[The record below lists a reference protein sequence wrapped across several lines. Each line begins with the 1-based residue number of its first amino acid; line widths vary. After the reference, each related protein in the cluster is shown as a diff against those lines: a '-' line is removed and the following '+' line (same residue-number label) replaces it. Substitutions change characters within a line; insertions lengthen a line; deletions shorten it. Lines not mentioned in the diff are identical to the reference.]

1 MAREELLEK
10 KIDKETTMH
19 IDIRGKE
26 DLWKP

>member
-26 DLWKP
+26 DL